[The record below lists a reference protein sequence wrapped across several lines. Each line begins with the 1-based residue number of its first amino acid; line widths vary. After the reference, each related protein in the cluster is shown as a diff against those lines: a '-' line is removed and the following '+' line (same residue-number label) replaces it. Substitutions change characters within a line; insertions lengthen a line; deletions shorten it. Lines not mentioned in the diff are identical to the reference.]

1 MLVVFS
7 KGKEV
12 GVSGYDDQRSGEMRH
27 HRKVRSGFMSPQHS
41 HSETVPKMVV
51 WEMEFVGCDLVMK
64 MEPM

>member
-51 WEMEFVGCDLVMK
+51 WEKGMTEDEMVGWHH
-64 MEPM
+64 